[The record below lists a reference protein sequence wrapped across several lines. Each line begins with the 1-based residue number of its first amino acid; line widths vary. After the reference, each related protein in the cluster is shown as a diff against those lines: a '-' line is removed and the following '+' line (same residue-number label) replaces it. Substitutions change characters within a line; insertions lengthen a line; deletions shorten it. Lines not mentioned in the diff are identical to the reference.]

1 MAPARGLNPPGGR
14 GAGDGPGRP
23 GQPRAS
29 RRARSWLAL
38 LMLVPL
44 VEIVVA
50 ILVGQ
55 AIGGWLTFVLLLAL
69 SLLGLVLVRREGRR
83 TWSALNTAL
92 RSGAMPAREI
102 ADAVLVLVGGV
113 LLLTPGFVTA
123 VVGLFFLLPFT
134 RPVTRRWL
142 ELAVG
147 RRLLRTPGV
156 PPTMG
161 GPSGRGGPSSGQRPG
176 DRPPGAG
183 SGPDGRGSTR
193 KPPPDDDIIEGE
205 IL

>member
-1 MAPARGLNPPGGR
+1 MAPTRGLNPPGGAVPPGSR
-14 GAGDGPGRP
+14 GRP
-23 GQPRAS
+23 TRS
-29 RRARSWLAL
+29 RRVRAVLAL
-38 LMLVPL
+38 LLLIPL
-44 VEIVVA
+44 VEVVVA
-50 ILVGQ
+50 ILVGE
-55 AIGGWLTFVLLLAL
+55 AIGGWLTFVLLVVL
-69 SLLGLVLVRREGRR
+69 SLLGLALVKREGRR
-83 TWSALNTAL
+83 SWAALSKAL
-92 RSGAMPAREI
+92 RSGDMPAREI
-102 ADAVLVLVGGV
+102 ADTLLVLVGGV

-156 PPTMG
+156 PPSMG
-161 GPSGRGGPSSGQRPG
+161 GPSGGSSSAGRPSGPRPG
-176 DRPPGAG
+176 TG
-183 SGPDGRGSTR
+183 GSTGTG

>member
-1 MAPARGLNPPGGR
+1 M
-14 GAGDGPGRP
+14 
-23 GQPRAS
+23 
-29 RRARSWLAL
+29 
-38 LMLVPL
+38 PL

-69 SLLGLVLVRREGRR
+69 SLLGLVLVKREGRR
-83 TWSALNTAL
+83 TWAALNTAL

-113 LLLTPGFVTA
+113 LLLTPGFLTA
-123 VVGLFFLLPFT
+123 VVGLLFLLPFT

-142 ELAVG
+142 ELAVS

-156 PPTMG
+156 PPSMG
-161 GPSGRGGPSSGQRPG
+161 GPSGPGGASSGGRSPG
-176 DRPPGAG
+176 PQPGGQAPG
-183 SGPDGRGSTR
+183 SSGNTR